1 MKVSI
6 RNLKKK
12 FVQGRNNI
20 TVLDGISL
28 DFESGEIIALL
39 GKSGSGKSTL
49 LSLLAGLERPDEGSI
64 FYDNQD
70 LSKLS
75 EEALCELRAKKLG
88 IVFQQF
94 NLIPHL
100 TALENILLPLEI
112 NGDVD
117 KNKAYS
123 WVELVGLKERVNHF
137 PSMLSG
143 GEQQRVAIAR
153 ALVVNPPL
161 LLADEP
167 TGNLDNET
175 GKSIIDILFNI
186 VREKKI
192 TMIIVTNDEE
202 LALKADRIIRL
213 IGGKCHL

>member
-1 MKVSI
+1 MKISV
-6 RNLKKK
+6 RNLKKN
-12 FVQGRNNI
+12 FMQGKNI
-20 TVLDGISL
+20 IKVLDDVSL
-28 DFESGEIIALL
+28 DIYNGEIIALL

-49 LSLLAGLERPDEGSI
+49 LSLLAGLDRPDFGSVV
-64 FYDNQD
+64 YEKSD
-70 LSKLS
+70 LAKLS
-75 EEALCELRAKKLG
+75 EAALCDFRAKNLG

-112 NGDVD
+112 NGLNDQ
-117 KNKAYS
+117 KKALEWLS
-123 WVELVGLKERVNHF
+123 LVGLGDRADHF

-153 ALVVNPPL
+153 ALAFGPPV

-167 TGNLDNET
+167 TGNLDGET
-175 GKSIIDILFNI
+175 GKNIIEILFKI

-192 TMIIVTNDEE
+192 TMIIVTHDEE

-213 IGGKCHL
+213 VGGKCRS

>member
-1 MKVSI
+1 MKISV
-6 RNLKKK
+6 RNLRKN
-12 FVQGRNNI
+12 FVQGKNI
-20 TVLDGISL
+20 IKVLDDVSL
-28 DFESGEIIALL
+28 EINSGEIIALL

-49 LSLLAGLERPDEGSI
+49 LSLLAGLEKPDMGAVFFDQS
-64 FYDNQD
+64 D
-70 LSKLS
+70 LTKLS
-75 EEALCELRAKKLG
+75 EEELCTFRAKSLG

-100 TALENILLPLEI
+100 TALENVLLPLEI
-112 NGDVD
+112 NGVNDQS
-117 KNKAYS
+117 KALDWLS
-123 WVELVGLKERVNHF
+123 LVGLLDRVNHY

-153 ALVVNPPL
+153 ALVSDPPI

-175 GKSIIDILFNI
+175 GKKVIETLFNI

-192 TMIIVTNDEE
+192 TMIIVTHDDE
-202 LALKADRIIRL
+202 LALKADRIVRL
-213 IGGKCHL
+213 TGGKCYS